1 MVTLI
6 KQSSMP
12 TFFVIVPD
20 FQAGLSAGLIYFPE
34 RKAMLTSGNKKTG
47 RASVE
52 NARLSD
58 FA

>member
-1 MVTLI
+1 
-6 KQSSMP
+6 MP